1 MHHIQ
6 KTIAT
11 KTVVLLCLISLVA
24 MSGVVFGSSRTVHAQ
39 SNAGTNPPVCARLGQ
54 GEVPCPIKDDSIGK
68 ATEFP
73 STPGKCYY
81 FDPGNPMAGSIKN
94 FPGWQDGGCNADI
107 FKEALCTSAE
117 KVKQNPKCQ
126 RVAVAPDGSIENRCP
141 TQQEIADKVPLEK
154 QSGCDLTKRY
164 LEPFINILAAMVA
177 VAVTASIIFGG
188 IQYASSA
195 DDPSKVSQAKSRITN
210 ALIALVSFFFL
221 YVFLQWLIP
230 GGFL

>member
-1 MHHIQ
+1 MHRIQ
-6 KTIAT
+6 KTIAG
-11 KTVVLLCLISLVA
+11 KSIAFSCLLLLVA
-24 MSGVVFGSSRTVHAQ
+24 TIGMAFVGTTTVYAQ
-39 SNAGTNPPVCARLGQ
+39 GNPAVCAKLGQ
-54 GEVPCPIKDDSIGK
+54 GEIGCPTKENSTDGNTDFP
-68 ATEFP
+68 ATA
-73 STPGKCYY
+73 GKCYY

-94 FPGWQDGGCNADI
+94 FPGWQENGCNADI

-126 RVAVAPDGSIENRCP
+126 RIGVTPDGAIENKCP
-141 TQQEIADKVPLEK
+141 TGADANA
-154 QSGCDLTKRY
+154 GCDLTKRY

-177 VAVTASIIFGG
+177 VVVTASIIFGG